1 MDSYTGLWPYDHEE
15 VAEGLY
21 VLKPVYEPIYT
32 VNNLYNAFIVLFFYV
47 FTWNLVLFTGCIR
60 RVSQSFFIAR

>member
-1 MDSYTGLWPYDHEE
+1 MTVYNIMDSYTGLWPYDHKE

-32 VNNLYNAFIVLFFYV
+32 VNNLYNAFIVLFFLRFYV
-47 FTWNLVLFTGCIR
+47 KFGTIYRLH
-60 RVSQSFFIAR
+60 

>member
-32 VNNLYNAFIVLFFYV
+32 VKNLYNACIVLIFYV
-47 FTWNLVLFTGCIR
+47 FT
-60 RVSQSFFIAR
+60 